1 MERKLRR
8 SRRNR
13 VLFGVLG
20 GLAEYLNVDPTLLR
34 LLFIV
39 IFVFYPVQAS
49 LAYILAAI
57 IIPEEGDEKDV
68 RERIDGLASELEER
82 FGDVRKSEGSEVLGL
97 LLVLLGLLIL
107 WKALVPMHIPC
118 QTVLAVILI
127 VIGVLLLRGD

>member
-57 IIPEEGDEKDV
+57 IIPEEGDERDIG
-68 RERIDGLASELEER
+68 ERIDGLASELEER